1 MFLLIPWDGLPFNQI
16 GMVDIFGFEIFN
28 TNYFEQLSI
37 NFANEKLQQMFNKHT
52 FQLETETYESEEIE
66 FEPGTSF
73 VYKCTH
79 DCECVC

>member
-1 MFLLIPWDGLPFNQI
+1 
-16 GMVDIFGFEIFN
+16 MVDIFGFEIFN

-66 FEPGTSF
+66 FEPGRSLA
-73 VYKCTH
+73 YKIPSIACR
-79 DCECVC
+79 CCVRQYIICCVCVLCVV